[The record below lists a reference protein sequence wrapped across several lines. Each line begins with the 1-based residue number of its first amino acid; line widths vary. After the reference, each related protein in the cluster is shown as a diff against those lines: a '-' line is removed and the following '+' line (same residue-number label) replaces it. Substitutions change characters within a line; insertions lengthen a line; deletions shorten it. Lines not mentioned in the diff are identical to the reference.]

1 MFEALR
7 KLYQRRR
14 QPVPGLTQQFL
25 DLPPHGDILVLGLP
39 HEEVSPAT
47 DSIGDR
53 LVKFAG
59 RPTPFV
65 GVLID
70 LERAQYRFSSGD
82 LGGIAGVIAAWN
94 RGWVA
99 PCAIVVTGDS
109 ATELN
114 RMLDITS
121 LNKLQQIRVVESRE
135 AGLKHI
141 ITALER
147 AGA

>member
-53 LVKFAG
+53 LVTVSYTHLTL
-59 RPTPFV
+59 PTI
-65 GVLID
+65 L
-70 LERAQYRFSSGD
+70 
-82 LGGIAGVIAAWN
+82 
-94 RGWVA
+94 
-99 PCAIVVTGDS
+99 
-109 ATELN
+109 
-114 RMLDITS
+114 
-121 LNKLQQIRVVESRE
+121 RV
-135 AGLKHI
+135 
-141 ITALER
+141 
-147 AGA
+147 